1 MKRSRLATCVACASI
16 VAAAFTGS
24 AVAADLSTY
33 TFYDCD
39 GPAGTPSSFTA
50 VKTRLP
56 AASPNGVAAAAAFRL
71 TDGSA
76 IFVVLSFGEGNF
88 SPPGIGQSGNA
99 VVTCSVDTAV
109 GTFDFSGLLAPA
121 P

>member
-1 MKRSRLATCVACASI
+1 MKRASFAACAACASI
-16 VAAAFTGS
+16 VAATFAGS
-24 AVAADLSTY
+24 ARAIDTSVY

-39 GPAGTPSSFTA
+39 GPAGTPSTFTA

-56 AASPNGVAAAAAFRL
+56 GASPNGVAAAAAFRL

-76 IFVVLSFGEGNF
+76 IFVVLSFGQGNF
-88 SPPGIGQSGNA
+88 SPPGIDHSGNA

-109 GTFDFSGLLAPA
+109 GTFEFSGLLAPA

>member
-1 MKRSRLATCVACASI
+1 MKRARLAICVACASI
-16 VAAAFTGS
+16 LGAAFTGS
-24 AVAADLSTY
+24 AVAIDTSVY

-39 GPAGTPSSFTA
+39 GPAGTPTTFTA

-56 AASPNGVAAAAAFRL
+56 SAAPNGVSAAAAFRL

-76 IFVVLSFGEGNF
+76 IFVVLSYGEGNF
-88 SPPGIGQSGNA
+88 SPPGFALSGNA
-99 VVTCSVDTAV
+99 VVTCTVDTAV